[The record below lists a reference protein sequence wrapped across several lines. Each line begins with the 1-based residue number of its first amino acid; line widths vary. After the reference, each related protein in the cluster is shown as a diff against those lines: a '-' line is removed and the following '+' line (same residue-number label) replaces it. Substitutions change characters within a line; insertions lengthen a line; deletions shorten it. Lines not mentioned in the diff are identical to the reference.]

1 MAKLLLITSDFPPRR
16 GGVATYYRTL
26 VKNVLE
32 MEVLTNIIGA
42 EGERVHQ
49 LSWSWPGWPKWLP
62 LLWLIPIWKIKTK
75 AEFLAA
81 GEILPLGT
89 ALMSVRLAFGW
100 RYLVFVH
107 GLDIQL
113 ATRNAWK
120 RWLTRQVLKY
130 SCQVV
135 VNSNFTRD
143 LVIRAGGKLATTT
156 VVYPAVRALSASQRE
171 VNRIKAQ
178 YQLAGKKVVLTV
190 ARLVLRK
197 GISQVIKAMAQVQS
211 QQPEAIYVVV
221 GDGPLAESLRRQAAE
236 LSVSAVFTGSVSDNE
251 LAAWYESA
259 DVFVL
264 TPIKDTKDVEGFG
277 IVYLEAMARAK
288 AVVASRV
295 GGVAE
300 AVGEAGI
307 LINDHGDLA
316 AAIVKLLPDNG
327 LRLSFESKARA
338 RAAQFSEAAKAHK
351 VTELIKNLKS

>member
-32 MEVLTNIIGA
+32 MEVLTNITGA

-113 ATRNAWK
+113 ATRNSWK

-221 GDGPLAESLRRQAAE
+221 GEGPMKAE
-236 LSVSAVFTGSVSDNE
+236 LRAQAERDKVNVIFTGG
-251 LAAWYESA
+251 L
-259 DVFVL
+259 
-264 TPIKDTKDVEGFG
+264 P
-277 IVYLEAMARAK
+277 AK

-316 AAIVKLLPDNG
+316 AAIVKLLQDNG

-338 RAAQFSEAAKAHK
+338 RAAQFSEAAQAHK
-351 VTELIKNLKS
+351 VTGLIKNLKS